1 MTDFETKYRDLVAGL
16 EALAD
21 EWANQDPAYWH
32 MLHEP
37 DVKRAIEAA
46 QYALDEDFHA
56 LLASSPAEGEDDP
69 DPEGCDCTEL
79 CEMGPTCP
87 GGSLARLPG
96 SGCWRTTSGTNRT
109 QIPVAVDGLSQ
120 GAGGTCPSECAETN
134 HPGREHGQWIAA
146 PSPAEGTGE
155 AGCTCSG
162 CRATPVG
169 MAQLLGAA
177 PAPVSSGE
185 AGRCGSDGGT
195 GVGAGHRCTCSRKA
209 GHPLDSKR
217 PHGCSCGAPWGCVD
231 CVNADE
237 GGCAECGA
245 APAPVSSGEAGG
257 CVILCGS
264 TCGHDHNS
272 VNGPSGCCEHGPYLY
287 FCQQCH
293 DAARPAPVATLSTED
308 GAS

>member
-1 MTDFETKYRDLVAGL
+1 MTDFETNYRDLVAAVR
-16 EALAD
+16 ALAD

-46 QYALDEDFHA
+46 QYALAEDFHA

-146 PSPAEGTGE
+146 PSPAEGEGEGRVTFDRHGDGFRCYGWTGSRWHNPKYWAPHIHCDEPGCKAECQPCSVGDGFHRSSPHSPAEHE
-155 AGCTCSG
+155 ACDC
-162 CRATPVG
+162 
-169 MAQLLGAA
+169 

-185 AGRCGSDGGT
+185 AGKRWIDRHGDVWTFDEDGIGT
-195 GVGAGHRCTCSRKA
+195 SPECANFSRKYVEKKW
-209 GHPLDSKR
+209 GPLS
-217 PHGCSCGAPWGCVD
+217 PAAMVTPST
-231 CVNADE
+231 E
-237 GGCAECGA
+237 GG
-245 APAPVSSGEAGG
+245 
-257 CVILCGS
+257 
-264 TCGHDHNS
+264 D
-272 VNGPSGCCEHGPYLY
+272 
-287 FCQQCH
+287 Q
-293 DAARPAPVATLSTED
+293 
-308 GAS
+308 